1 VIIAGKGYPVNLGPN
16 PAASVGLGSGGNA
29 PILFSRVLTSQA
41 MNHLLDLLQHYGLAF
56 VFINVL
62 ALQAGLPVPA
72 YPTLIVTGA
81 LAARGNYSLAALL
94 ATAVGASLIADLA
107 WYSVGRRVGGPV
119 LRTLCRISL
128 SPDSCVRQTESIFTR
143 WGAQSLMVAKFI
155 PGFASVA
162 TAMAGV
168 LRVPLWR
175 FVPADAIGAT
185 LWSGVAITLGYIFR
199 DAIDDV
205 LAVLQE
211 TGKIGLVLI
220 ILAFAAYL
228 FWKWLQRRRFI
239 RQLVMDRI
247 SVDEVRQLMDAGSIG
262 MVIDVRSPMAQEITG
277 RIPGAVTVDP
287 QNMTFDLIAV
297 EPQSEVVVYCACPN
311 EATAVKVAK
320 ALKQHGFKRV
330 RPLHGGI
337 DAWIA
342 AGHDVER

>member
-1 VIIAGKGYPVNLGPN
+1 M
-16 PAASVGLGSGGNA
+16 S
-29 PILFSRVLTSQA
+29 
-41 MNHLLDLLQHYGLAF
+41 LLDLLQHYGLAF

-81 LAARGNYSLAALL
+81 LAARGGYSLPALL
-94 ATAVGASLIADLA
+94 GTAVAASLIADLS
-107 WYSVGRRVGGPV
+107 WYSLGRRVGGPV

-128 SPDSCVRQTESIFTR
+128 SPDSCVRQTEAIFTR

-175 FVPADAIGAT
+175 FVPADAIGAA
-185 LWSGVAITLGYIFR
+185 LWSGVAIALGYIFR
-199 DAIDDV
+199 NAIDDV

-211 TGKIGLVLI
+211 LGKIGLVLI
-220 ILAFAAYL
+220 VLAFVAYV

-247 SVDEVRQLMDAGSIG
+247 SVDEVRRLMDEGRMG
-262 MVIDVRSPMAQEITG
+262 MVIDVRSPMSQQVTG

-287 QNMTFDLIAV
+287 QNLKYDLIAV

-311 EATAVKVAK
+311 EATAATVAK
-320 ALKQHGFKRV
+320 ALIQHGFKRV

-337 DAWIA
+337 DAWIE
-342 AGHDVER
+342 AGHEVER

>member
-1 VIIAGKGYPVNLGPN
+1 MA
-16 PAASVGLGSGGNA
+16 
-29 PILFSRVLTSQA
+29 
-41 MNHLLDLLQHYGLAF
+41 HLVDLLQYYGLAF
-56 VFINVL
+56 VFVNVL

-81 LAARGNYSLAALL
+81 LASRGGHSLAALL
-94 ATAVGASLIADLA
+94 ATAVCASLVADLA
-107 WYSVGRRVGGPV
+107 WYWAGRRIGGRV
-119 LRTLCRISL
+119 LQTLCKVSL

-143 WGAQSLMVAKFI
+143 WGASSLMVAKFV

-175 FVPADAIGAT
+175 FIPADAVGAA

-199 DAIDDV
+199 NAIDDV
-205 LAVLQE
+205 LNVLQAM
-211 TGKIGLVLI
+211 GQVGLALI
-220 ILAFAAYL
+220 VLAFVAYVL
-228 FWKWLQRRRFI
+228 WKWWQRRLFI
-239 RQLVMDRI
+239 KQLVMDRI
-247 SVDEVRQLMDAGSIG
+247 TVDEVRKLIEEGRMGTL
-262 MVIDVRSPMAQEITG
+262 VDVRSPLAQAATG

-287 QNMTFDLIAV
+287 QNMKYDLVAV
-297 EPQSEVVVYCACPN
+297 APESEVVVYCACPN

-320 ALKQHGFKRV
+320 ALVQHGFKRV

-342 AGHDVER
+342 AGLEVEH

>member
-1 VIIAGKGYPVNLGPN
+1 
-16 PAASVGLGSGGNA
+16 
-29 PILFSRVLTSQA
+29 
-41 MNHLLDLLQHYGLAF
+41 MNLLDLLQYYGLAF

-81 LAARGNYSLAALL
+81 LAARGGYSLPALL
-94 ATAVGASLIADLA
+94 GTAVAASLIADLS
-107 WYSVGRRVGGPV
+107 WYSLGRRVGGPV

-128 SPDSCVRQTESIFTR
+128 SPDSCVRQTEAIFTR

-175 FVPADAIGAT
+175 FIPSDAIGAA
-185 LWSGVAITLGYIFR
+185 LWSGVAIALGYIFR
-199 DAIDDV
+199 NAIDDV
-205 LAVLQE
+205 LTVLQE
-211 TGKIGLVLI
+211 LGKIGLVLI
-220 ILAFAAYL
+220 VLAFFAYV
-228 FWKWLQRRRFI
+228 FWKWLQRKRFI
-239 RQLVMDRI
+239 RQLIMDRI
-247 SVDEVRQLMDAGSIG
+247 SVDEVRRLMDEGRLG
-262 MVIDVRSPMAQEITG
+262 MVIDVRSPMSQQVTG

-287 QNMTFDLIAV
+287 QNLKFDLIAV

-311 EATAVKVAK
+311 EATAAKVAK
-320 ALKQHGFKRV
+320 ALIQHGFKRV

-337 DAWIA
+337 DAWIE
-342 AGHDVER
+342 AGHAVEH

>member
-1 VIIAGKGYPVNLGPN
+1 
-16 PAASVGLGSGGNA
+16 
-29 PILFSRVLTSQA
+29 
-41 MNHLLDLLQHYGLAF
+41 MNHLLDLLQYYGLAF
-56 VFINVL
+56 VFVNVL
-62 ALQAGLPVPA
+62 ALQAGFPLPA

-94 ATAVGASLIADLA
+94 ATAVGASLIADIG

-119 LRTLCRISL
+119 LRMLCRISL

-185 LWSGVAITLGYIFR
+185 LWSGVAIALGYIFR
-199 DAIDDV
+199 NAIDDV
-205 LAVLQE
+205 LVVLQE
-211 TGKIGLVLI
+211 LGKIGLVLI
-220 ILAFAAYL
+220 VLAFAAYV
-228 FWKWLQRRRFI
+228 FWKWLQRKRFI

-247 SVDEVRQLMDAGSIG
+247 TVDEVRRLMDAGSIG

-287 QNMTFDLIAV
+287 QNMTFDLVAV

-320 ALKQHGFKRV
+320 ALQQHGFKRV

>member
-1 VIIAGKGYPVNLGPN
+1 
-16 PAASVGLGSGGNA
+16 
-29 PILFSRVLTSQA
+29 

-175 FVPADAIGAT
+175 FVPADAIGAM

>member
-1 VIIAGKGYPVNLGPN
+1 
-16 PAASVGLGSGGNA
+16 
-29 PILFSRVLTSQA
+29 
-41 MNHLLDLLQHYGLAF
+41 MNHLLDLLQYYGLAF

-62 ALQAGLPVPA
+62 ALQAGFPVPA

-143 WGAQSLMVAKFI
+143 WGARSLMVAKFV

-175 FVPADAIGAT
+175 FIPADAIGAT
-185 LWSGVAITLGYIFR
+185 LWSGVAIALGYIFR
-199 DAIDDV
+199 NAIDDV
-205 LAVLQE
+205 LAVLQQM
-211 TGKIGLVLI
+211 GKIGLVLI
-220 ILAFAAYL
+220 VVAFAAYV

-247 SVDEVRQLMDAGSIG
+247 SVEEVRRLIDEGNIG

-287 QNMTFDLIAV
+287 QNMTFDLVAV
-297 EPQSEVVVYCACPN
+297 APQSEVVVYCACPN

-320 ALKQHGFKRV
+320 ALQQHGFKRV

>member
-1 VIIAGKGYPVNLGPN
+1 
-16 PAASVGLGSGGNA
+16 
-29 PILFSRVLTSQA
+29 

-56 VFINVL
+56 VFLNVL
-62 ALQAGLPVPA
+62 ALQAGLPMPA

-81 LAARGNYSLAALL
+81 LASRGGYSLAALL
-94 ATAVGASLIADLA
+94 ATAVSASLIADLA
-107 WYSVGRRVGGPV
+107 WYSVGRRIGGPV
-119 LRTLCRISL
+119 LRTLCKISL
-128 SPDSCVRQTESIFTR
+128 SPDSCVRQTESIFSR

-185 LWSGVAITLGYIFR
+185 LWSGVAITLGYVFR
-199 DAIDDV
+199 NAIDDV
-205 LAVLQE
+205 LVVLQA
-211 TGKIGLVLI
+211 TGKIGLGLI
-220 ILAFAAYL
+220 VLAFVAYV

-239 RQLVMDRI
+239 RQLIMDRI
-247 SVDEVRQLMDAGSIG
+247 EVDEVRRLMDEGRIG
-262 MVIDVRSPMAQEITG
+262 LVIDVRSPMSQEITG

-287 QNMTFDLIAV
+287 QNITFDLVAV
-297 EPQSEVVVYCACPN
+297 EPTSEVVVYCACPN
-311 EATAVKVAK
+311 EASAVKVAK
-320 ALKQHGFKRV
+320 ALVQHGFKRV

>member
-1 VIIAGKGYPVNLGPN
+1 
-16 PAASVGLGSGGNA
+16 
-29 PILFSRVLTSQA
+29 

>member
-1 VIIAGKGYPVNLGPN
+1 
-16 PAASVGLGSGGNA
+16 
-29 PILFSRVLTSQA
+29 
-41 MNHLLDLLQHYGLAF
+41 MNHLLDLLQYYGLAF

-62 ALQAGLPVPA
+62 ALQAGFPVPA

-94 ATAVGASLIADLA
+94 ATAVGASLIADLV

-143 WGAQSLMVAKFI
+143 WGARSLMVAKFV

-175 FVPADAIGAT
+175 FIPADAIGAT
-185 LWSGVAITLGYIFR
+185 LWSGVAIALGYIFR
-199 DAIDDV
+199 NAIDDV

-220 ILAFAAYL
+220 VVAFAAYV

-247 SVDEVRQLMDAGSIG
+247 SVDEVRRLIDDGNIG

-287 QNMTFDLIAV
+287 QNMTFDLVAV
-297 EPQSEVVVYCACPN
+297 APQSEVVVYCACPN

-320 ALKQHGFKRV
+320 ALQQHGFKRV